1 MQLTRQTRLL
11 AALLL
16 WLAPSL
22 RAQLPADPSGHW
34 EGSIQAP
41 DRDVK
46 IEVDLA
52 KNRKGEIAGTIGIPA
67 QNLKGLPLLKVAVEG
82 RSIAFYARVDQPI
95 TGVLSGDGKSMSG
108 ELSVSGS
115 SVHVSLT
122 RTGDARVEAPV
133 KSAPIGK
140 ELEGT
145 WNAGCRR
152 QAVSARLD
160 VVESTRRDG
169 HRQYC
174 QPG

>member
-52 KNRKGEIAGTIGIPA
+52 KNRKGEIAGTIGIPR
-67 QNLKGLPLLKVAVEG
+67 K
-82 RSIAFYARVDQPI
+82 
-95 TGVLSGDGKSMSG
+95 T
-108 ELSVSGS
+108 
-115 SVHVSLT
+115 
-122 RTGDARVEAPV
+122 
-133 KSAPIGK
+133 
-140 ELEGT
+140 
-145 WNAGCRR
+145 
-152 QAVSARLD
+152 
-160 VVESTRRDG
+160 
-169 HRQYC
+169 
-174 QPG
+174 